1 MRISDWSSDV
11 CSSDLDVEI
20 LGVLVRSVIG
30 IHRLAERLRGR
41 LPVAIMVAIAVGARL
56 ALPGNGPELLR
67 HLPTVLR
74 LLTFL
79 CLLTGAL
86 GGKPLLTLRLCCI
99 APIAIDRAAQGGR
112 ERMQPA
118 RYPLPCIAQPLGPP
132 LYILAQAP
140 LLDDA
145 GVVLAHHR
153 YWLIGPPLPHGLTLG
168 TAFHR
173 RRARPH
179 MHGRLLLDSA
189 PLVAAMVHPHPTS
202 ELQSLMRTSYAVFV
216 LKKQT

>member
-1 MRISDWSSDV
+1 MMDLGGVVVCGWDVVFFFSSRRRHT
-11 CSSDLDVEI
+11 SSALVS
-20 LGVLVRSVIG
+20 GVQ
-30 IHRLAERLRGR
+30 
-41 LPVAIMVAIAVGARL
+41 PC
-56 ALPGNGPELLR
+56 ALP
-67 HLPTVLR
+67 
-74 LLTFL
+74 
-79 CLLTGAL
+79 
-86 GGKPLLTLRLCCI
+86 I
-99 APIAIDRAAQGGR
+99 S
-112 ERMQPA
+112 

-153 YWLIGPPLPHGLTLG
+153 YWLIGPPLPHGLMLG

-189 PLVAAMVHPHPTS
+189 PLVAAMVHP
-202 ELQSLMRTSYAVFV
+202 LR
-216 LKKQT
+216 

>member
-1 MRISDWSSDV
+1 MFINMCIRVDSYTILYDISFRVISVCVCIFFFSSRRRHTRCALV
-11 CSSDLDVEI
+11 T
-20 LGVLVRSVIG
+20 GVQTC
-30 IHRLAERLRGR
+30 
-41 LPVAIMVAIAVGARL
+41 
-56 ALPGNGPELLR
+56 ALPIS
-67 HLPTVLR
+67 
-74 LLTFL
+74 
-79 CLLTGAL
+79 
-86 GGKPLLTLRLCCI
+86 LRLCCI

-168 TAFHR
+168 TA
-173 RRARPH
+173 
-179 MHGRLLLDSA
+179 
-189 PLVAAMVHPHPTS
+189 
-202 ELQSLMRTSYAVFV
+202 
-216 LKKQT
+216 

>member
-1 MRISDWSSDV
+1 
-11 CSSDLDVEI
+11 
-20 LGVLVRSVIG
+20 
-30 IHRLAERLRGR
+30 
-41 LPVAIMVAIAVGARL
+41 MVAIAVAARL
-56 ALPGNGPELLR
+56 ALPGYGPELLR
-67 HLPTVLR
+67 HLLTVLR

-86 GGKPLLTLRLCCI
+86 GGKLLLTLRLGCI

-112 ERMQPA
+112 KRMQPT

-153 YWLIGPPLPHGLTLG
+153 YWLIGPPLPHGLMPG
-168 TAFHR
+168 TARSEEHT
-173 RRARPH
+173 
-179 MHGRLLLDSA
+179 SA
-189 PLVAAMVHPHPTS
+189 PQSPT
-202 ELQSLMRTSYAVFV
+202 RI
-216 LKKQT
+216 

>member
-1 MRISDWSSDV
+1 MFIFSPCVNSFFFSSRRRHASCALV
-11 CSSDLDVEI
+11 T
-20 LGVLVRSVIG
+20 GVQTC
-30 IHRLAERLRGR
+30 
-41 LPVAIMVAIAVGARL
+41 
-56 ALPGNGPELLR
+56 ALPIS
-67 HLPTVLR
+67 
-74 LLTFL
+74 
-79 CLLTGAL
+79 GAL
-86 GGKPLLTLRLCCI
+86 GGKLLLTLRLGCI

-112 ERMQPA
+112 KRMQPT

-153 YWLIGPPLPHGLTLG
+153 YWLIGPPLPHGLMLG

-179 MHGRLLLDSA
+179 MHGLLILASP
-189 PLVAAMVHPHPTS
+189 PLVAALVHPPRDVRPFQCRILNLRPRAEARRVGKECVITCS
-202 ELQSLMRTSYAVFV
+202 SRGAIYQ
-216 LKKQT
+216 